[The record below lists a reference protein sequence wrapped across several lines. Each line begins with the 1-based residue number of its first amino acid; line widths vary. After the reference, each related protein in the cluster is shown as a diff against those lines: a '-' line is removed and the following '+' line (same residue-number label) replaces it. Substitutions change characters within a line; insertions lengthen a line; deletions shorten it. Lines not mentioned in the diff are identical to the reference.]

1 MLTSFNLRK
10 SSKPDFRTIL
20 PRRLLIGVLRVRT
33 LVLYLLTTMAIVDVW
48 TKNIM
53 QVQALRWIILGITTP
68 FE

>member
-10 SSKPDFRTIL
+10 SRKPDFRTIL